1 MLERSCMSHAINLV
15 DPHGHYY
22 NRLVVRP
29 LDGHVDFVSVSLH
42 NPGGGG
48 AIGGGLTCIFH

>member
-1 MLERSCMSHAINLV
+1 MSHAINLV

-22 NRLVVRP
+22 NLLVVRP

-48 AIGGGLTCIFH
+48 GGLTCIFH